1 MLDVV
6 TIAGCPAPISRS
18 TAILHYINQALEAAH
33 LRAETIL
40 IRQMPAHDLHFGR
53 QPSLLVRQ
61 NCALVKQANGLILGT
76 PIHKGACSPALQ
88 AFLDLLPRHAL
99 AGKVVLPVAIGQRE
113 EDFFAA
119 DAVLRA
125 LLTEVGTSQ
134 IVEGVYVQDRHVH
147 LHNRQVYLDD
157 PAKGQLDRGIHQLL
171 RELTAQA
178 AGRPLP
184 FASYALRAG
193 AYPHLTARPAFGS

>member
-6 TIAGCPAPISRS
+6 TIAGCPSPISRS
-18 TAILHYINQALEAAH
+18 TAILHYVNQALEAAH

-40 IRQMPAHDLHFGR
+40 IRQIPAHNLRFGR
-53 QPSLLVRQ
+53 QPSPLIRQ
-61 NCALVKQANGLILGT
+61 HCALVKQASGIILGT
-76 PIHKGACSPALQ
+76 PMHKGACSEGLQ

-99 AGKVVLPVAIGQRE
+99 AGKVVLPVAIAQRE
-113 EDFFAA
+113 EDFFVA

-125 LLTEVGTSQ
+125 LLAELGASQ

-147 LHNRQVYLDD
+147 LHNRQVYLAD

-184 FASYALRAG
+184 FSPYTFRAE
-193 AYPHLTARPAFGS
+193 AYPHLTARAALGS